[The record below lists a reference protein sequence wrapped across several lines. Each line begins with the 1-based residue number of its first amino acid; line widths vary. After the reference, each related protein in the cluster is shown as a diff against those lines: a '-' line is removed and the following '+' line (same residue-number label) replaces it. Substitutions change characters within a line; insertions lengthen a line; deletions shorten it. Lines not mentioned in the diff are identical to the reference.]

1 MFPYIFQFYDL
12 PFVTHDITEF
22 FTNLTDK
29 AIHLRRTNGNEK
41 RDDYLNFLLQLQ
53 ERKNLQL
60 DDIAAHTITFFLDGY
75 ETSSIVLSHALYQL
89 AKYPQYQK
97 RLRDDIN
104 SYNGVINYEIVTDM
118 QYLDQ
123 VLNGEWSG

>member
-1 MFPYIFQFYDL
+1 M

-29 AIHLRRTNGNEK
+29 AIHLRRTNANKK

-53 ERKNLQL
+53 ERKNLHL
-60 DDIAAHTITFFLDGY
+60 DDMAAHTITFFLDGY

-89 AKYPQYQK
+89 AKNPKYQQL
-97 RLRDDIN
+97 LRDEIK
-104 SYNGVINYEIVTDM
+104 SYNGLINYETVIDM

-123 VLNGEWSG
+123 VLNGKLVG